1 MNRFQLLE
9 MRAAASRGVAALEFA
24 LLAPFVILVMLA
36 GADLSLFMRTVMRM
50 DETATGLAMAVT
62 QYDKL
67 YNGDFANLFNASQ
80 TIAGTTTPVTGLL
93 GTTIITGIVKGGGKQ
108 TIAWQQRSTLA
119 TFNSLFGTAVGA
131 APVLP
136 DGYVLPTD
144 GEVLIAVEVFTTASP
159 WVLSA
164 TLMGGP
170 GSTSIRSFALFQPR
184 LGSLAVINPGN
195 RP

>member
-1 MNRFQLLE
+1 MNRFRHPE
-9 MRAAASRGVAALEFA
+9 RRAAANRGVAALEFA
-24 LLAPFVILVMLA
+24 LVAPFVILTMLA
-36 GADLSLFMRTVMRM
+36 GADLSLFMRSVMRM
-50 DETATGLAMAVT
+50 DETATGVAMAVT

-67 YNGDFANLFNASQ
+67 YSGDFTTLFNASQ
-80 TIAGTTTPVTGLL
+80 TIAGTTPVTGIF
-93 GTTIITGIVKGGGKQ
+93 GTTIITGIVKSGGKQ
-108 TIAWQQRSTLA
+108 TIAWQQRSPSA

-136 DGYVLPTD
+136 DTYVLPTD

-170 GSTSIRSFALFQPR
+170 GSTSIRSYALFQPR
-184 LGSLAVINPGN
+184 LGSLAVINAGN